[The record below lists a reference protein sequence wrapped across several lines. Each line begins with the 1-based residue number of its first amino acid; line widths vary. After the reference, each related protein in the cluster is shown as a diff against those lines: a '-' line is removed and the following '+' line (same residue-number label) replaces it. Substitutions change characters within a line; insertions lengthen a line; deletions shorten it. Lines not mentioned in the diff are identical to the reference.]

1 MCRHYY
7 DLGIPDEPWYVSP
20 SLDGK
25 KSVQYMPNFKPE
37 HHMRL
42 FWFNHFAANL
52 YVTAFGVWDSII
64 EMLNIFYDINEKPDL
79 RQRSEVLKWLKK
91 NKNDIFIVFD
101 GLKDNPIYT
110 KANEY
115 RTQFVHGIAPSE
127 ISNQNTYKKDT
138 EAKIIDSE
146 ESIKTGKVVYKTVK
160 HATVMSVGVGQYTKV
175 KDVLEIFEEFAKLT
189 ASKKDEI
196 LNLLTNN
203 TKE

>member
-1 MCRHYY
+1 M
-7 DLGIPDEPWYVSP
+7 
-20 SLDGK
+20 
-25 KSVQYMPNFKPE
+25 
-37 HHMRL
+37 
-42 FWFNHFAANL
+42 
-52 YVTAFGVWDSII
+52 
-64 EMLNIFYDINEKPDL
+64 
-79 RQRSEVLKWLKK
+79 
-91 NKNDIFIVFD
+91 FD

-138 EAKIIDSE
+138 EAKIVDSE

-175 KDVLEIFEEFAKLT
+175 KDVLEIFEEFAKLA

-203 TKE
+203 TKEL